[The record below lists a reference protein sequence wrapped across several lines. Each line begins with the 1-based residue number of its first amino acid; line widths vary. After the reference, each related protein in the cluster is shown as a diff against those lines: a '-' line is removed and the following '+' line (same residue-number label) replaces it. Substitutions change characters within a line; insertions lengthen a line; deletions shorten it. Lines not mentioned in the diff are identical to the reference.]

1 MNKTMTAGHP
11 NPIKPFSL
19 LFFVEL
25 WERYGWYG
33 MQTLLVFFMIK
44 KFNFNDALAENTY
57 SAFAAL
63 AYAFLSLGGYIGDKI
78 LGFKR
83 TIFLGAFVL
92 ALGYLVLGLGCHDQN
107 IFFVGLGIVIAGNAL
122 FKSNPSSL
130 ISRLYAADDPRLDGA
145 FTMYYMAINVGSF
158 IANLVSPVVAAY
170 YGWEYAFLICFVGLI
185 LAMIG
190 YILFNKL
197 IIDIGSEPD
206 FKPMNYKGLIKV
218 ILISAV
224 LAGVSAVLLRYL
236 ILAQI
241 VLYIA
246 IVIVVAF
253 FFLEIIKSESKNE
266 RSKLIVCFVLICQ
279 AVVFYILYQ
288 QRATSL
294 NLFVI
299 RNTHHSIFGIPL
311 NPLSFQSFNPFWIL
325 IASPVIAIIF
335 TKLGKKG
342 KDISLPSKFCVGMFL
357 CAIGF
362 FLLKIASFYADSQG
376 LVSGEWVFW
385 AVGLMSVGE
394 ILIGGIGLA
403 MIAKLSPQ
411 RVMGFMMGAWFMATA
426 IAMVLGGFVAAY
438 AEIPEGIINPVQT
451 LPIYTDLFFKLGIAT
466 IIVTFIMALV
476 APKLKK
482 YIKYD

>member
-1 MNKTMTAGHP
+1 MSELTLSNNHP
-11 NPIKPFSL
+11 QPLRPFSL

-44 KFNFNDALAENTY
+44 SFNFNDALADNTY

-63 AYAFLSLGGYIGDKI
+63 AYAFLSFGGYVGDKI
-78 LGFKR
+78 LGYKR

-92 ALGYLVLGLGCHDQN
+92 AIGYLILGLGCRNRDM
-107 IFFVGLGIVIAGNAL
+107 FFVGLGVIIAGNAL

-130 ISRLYAADDPRLDGA
+130 ISRLYASDDPRMDGA
-145 FTMYYMAINVGSF
+145 FTMYYMAINIGSF
-158 IANLVSPVVAAY
+158 IANMISPIVATR
-170 YGWEYAFLICFVGLI
+170 YGWEYAFIICFCGLV
-185 LAMIG
+185 LAMAG
-190 YILFNKL
+190 YIVFNKL
-197 IIDIGSEPD
+197 ISDVGSAPD
-206 FKPMNYKGLIKV
+206 FKPLNLSGLVRVIVISV
-218 ILISAV
+218 IL
-224 LAGVSAVLLRYL
+224 AGASAVLLRYL
-236 ILAQI
+236 FLAQI

-246 IVIVVAF
+246 ILVVIVF
-253 FFLEIIKSESKNE
+253 FGMEVFKSKESQE

-299 RNTHHSIFGIPL
+299 RNTHHSLFGIPL

-325 IASPVIAIIF
+325 ITSPIIAIIF
-335 TKLGKKG
+335 TKMGKKG
-342 KDISLPSKFCVGMFL
+342 KDISLPSKFCIGMFL
-357 CAIGF
+357 CAAGF
-362 FLLKIASFYADSQG
+362 FLLKIASFYADSHG
-376 LVSGEWVFW
+376 LVAGVWVFW
-385 AVGLMSVGE
+385 AVGLMSIGE

-403 MIAKLSPQ
+403 MIARLSPK

-438 AEIPEGIINPVQT
+438 AEVPKGITDPIQT
-451 LPIYTDLFFKLGIAT
+451 LPIYTGLFFKLGIAT
-466 IIVTFIMALV
+466 LIVTILMAIV
-476 APKLKK
+476 SPKLKK
-482 YIKYD
+482 YI